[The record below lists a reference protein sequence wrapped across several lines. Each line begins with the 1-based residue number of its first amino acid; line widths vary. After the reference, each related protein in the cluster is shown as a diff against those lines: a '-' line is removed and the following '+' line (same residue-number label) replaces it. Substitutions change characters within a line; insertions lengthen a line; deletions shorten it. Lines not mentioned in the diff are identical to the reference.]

1 MAHFKQFIARL
12 NAGQFTLLA
21 FVAFAFIF
29 AIGIY
34 VGKTGVLISQFVM
47 G

>member
-1 MAHFKQFIARL
+1 MTRL
-12 NAGQFTLLA
+12 KKFVDGLNSGEFTLLA
-21 FVAFAFIF
+21 IVALIFIL

-34 VGKTGVLISQFVM
+34 VGKTGVLISQFFT